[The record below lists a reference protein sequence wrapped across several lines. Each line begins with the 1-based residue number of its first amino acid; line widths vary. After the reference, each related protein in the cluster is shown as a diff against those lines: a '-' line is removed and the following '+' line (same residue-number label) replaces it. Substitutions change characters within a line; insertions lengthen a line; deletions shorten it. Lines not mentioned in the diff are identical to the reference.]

1 MNKEKQK
8 ALEAAGW
15 VFEDAEDFLELTV
28 EERAIVEMKVK
39 LSRAVRDV
47 REKQK
52 LTQSDLARK
61 LKTSQPR
68 VNKIEAGAAGVSL
81 EQLLNSWF
89 ALGGTAE
96 MKLKQH
102 GIVRVDDSPVSHGT
116 PQRPKKTKK
125 VVAAAKK
132 MARAK

>member
-15 VFEDAEDFLELTV
+15 VFEDAEDFLELTAL
-28 EERAIVEMKVK
+28 ERAIVDMKVK
-39 LSRAVRDV
+39 LSRAVRDA
-47 REKQK
+47 REKLN

-102 GIVRVDDSPVSHGT
+102 GIVRVDDSPLGHRT

-125 VVAAAKK
+125 VVAATKK

>member
-15 VFEDAEDFLELTV
+15 VIEDAEDFLELTV
-28 EERAIVEMKVK
+28 EERAIVAMRVQ
-39 LSRAVRDV
+39 LSRAVRAA

-52 LTQSDLARK
+52 LTQAQLAK
-61 LKTSQPR
+61 KMKTSQPR
-68 VNKIEAGAAGVSL
+68 VNKIEAGSPGVSL

-96 MKLKQH
+96 MKLTQH
-102 GIVRVDDSPVSHGT
+102 ADTRRAGDLRVGDRGR
-116 PQRPKKTKK
+116 QRAKKPKAVVPAKK
-125 VVAAAKK
+125 VTGTN
-132 MARAK
+132 